1 MRRSKAENQLDMFQK
16 FDPKTLES
24 QIKQLEAEITR
35 AIRKGDLKKAA
46 LLAEEQRILIE
57 SQISPKTG

>member
-1 MRRSKAENQLDMFQK
+1 MRRSKAENQIDMFQK

-57 SQISPKTG
+57 SQISPQTG

>member
-1 MRRSKAENQLDMFQK
+1 MRRSKTENQLDMFQK
-16 FDPKTLES
+16 FDPNTLES
-24 QIKQLEAEITR
+24 QIKQLESEITR

-57 SQISPKTG
+57 SQISPQTG